1 MAKNER
7 RGQIM
12 RLIAL
17 VGVFS
22 TPVIGCGAVAQED
35 INSANYWLPFCQS
48 AATGNHPQ
56 GNSPLV
62 SYCAGLVDGLT
73 TFAACPPKDVT
84 PEQAI
89 RVVVQYIGER
99 PARMNE
105 NFKILAIEALR
116 AAWPCRR

>member
-1 MAKNER
+1 MRHYAKLLRETLMALL
-7 RGQIM
+7 M
-12 RLIAL
+12 L
-17 VGVFS
+17 VM
-22 TPVIGCGAVAQED
+22 IGCGAVAQDD

-48 AATGNHPQ
+48 AATGDHSQ

-73 TFAACPPKDVT
+73 TFAACQPKGVT

-89 RVVVQYIGER
+89 RVVVQYLGER

-116 AAWPCRR
+116 AAWPCPR